1 MSQENVISVRL
12 QDAGRADE
20 VLDALHD
27 ASRAGKLALNAA
39 VTVEVSPDGAVHV
52 GELREAPGD
61 GMRQTGTLGG
71 LLGVLGGPLGMIVG
85 WGIGTRVG
93 EHVDAADAAQDE
105 DAIVAAVHALPPGS
119 VAVVAEIEEE
129 EGNQALLDELLG
141 ELGGTVLR
149 RPADVLLDE
158 LEAEVARGE
167 VPAADGPP
175 PSSRADRVEALRA
188 RLEA

>member
-1 MSQENVISVRL
+1 MHKAVRF
-12 QDAGRADE
+12 DGYGEVE
-20 VLDALHD
+20 VLDALRD
-27 ASRAGKLALNAA
+27 GSRAGKLALNAA
-39 VTVEVSPDGAVHV
+39 VTVEVAADGAVHV
-52 GELREAPGD
+52 GELREAPGE
-61 GMRQTGTLGG
+61 GMRRTGTLGG
-71 LLGVLGGPLGMIVG
+71 LLGVLGGPLGMVVG

-119 VAVVAEIEEE
+119 VAVVAELEEEEE
-129 EGNQALLDELLG
+129 EGNQALLDGLLG

-149 RPADVLLDE
+149 RPADALLDE

-175 PSSRADRVEALRA
+175 PSSRSDRVEALRA
-188 RLEA
+188 RLGG

>member
-12 QDAGRADE
+12 PDAGRADA
-20 VLDALHD
+20 VHDALRD
-27 ASRAGKLALNAA
+27 AARAGKLGLNAA
-39 VTVEVSPDGAVHV
+39 VTVEVAPDGSVHV
-52 GELREAPGD
+52 GELREAAGE
-61 GMRQTGTLGG
+61 GMRRTGTLGG
-71 LLGVLGGPLGMIVG
+71 LLGVLGGPIGMVVG

-105 DAIVAAVHALPPGS
+105 DAIVAAVHQLPPGS

-129 EGNQALLDELLG
+129 EGNEALLDELLG
-141 ELGGTVLR
+141 EHGGTVLR

-167 VPAADGPP
+167 GPAADGPP
-175 PSSRADRVEALRA
+175 ATSRQDRVEALRA